1 MLIRHYAQNH
11 SEQKLAHKLSTG
23 THPLMIGK
31 GLPAWI
37 MQTNI
42 NALQWYRVDIVVTI
56 KLSPVLPALI
66 FHCKPSNHNPK

>member
-1 MLIRHYAQNH
+1 MLIRHNAQNH
-11 SEQKLAHKLSTG
+11 SEQKLAHKLSTA

-42 NALQWYRVDIVVTI
+42 NAL
-56 KLSPVLPALI
+56 
-66 FHCKPSNHNPK
+66 